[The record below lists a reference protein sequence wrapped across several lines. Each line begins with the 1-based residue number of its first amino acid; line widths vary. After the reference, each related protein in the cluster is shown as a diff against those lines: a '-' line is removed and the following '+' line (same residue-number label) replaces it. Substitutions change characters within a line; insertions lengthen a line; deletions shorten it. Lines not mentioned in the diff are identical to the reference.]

1 MEIDIRTEGRAA
13 VLVLNGR
20 LVQGERLE
28 LLRERVNT
36 LMSEGYR
43 ELVIDLKSVSYVDS
57 AGLGELVAI
66 HTSVQREG
74 TVSIRV
80 VGLNRRLADL
90 IAASA
95 WLRNIFDVDPG
106 MAADPI
112 NPRLT
117 DLGWPVQ
124 LGVALAILVI
134 ILVLIALR

>member
-1 MEIDIRTEGRAA
+1 
-13 VLVLNGR
+13 
-20 LVQGERLE
+20 
-28 LLRERVNT
+28 
-36 LMSEGYR
+36 MSEGYR

-90 IAASA
+90 VAASTR
-95 WLRNIFDVDPG
+95 LRNIFDVDPA
-106 MAADPI
+106 MAADPF

-117 DLGWPVQ
+117 DLGWRVQ

-134 ILVLIALR
+134 ILVLIA